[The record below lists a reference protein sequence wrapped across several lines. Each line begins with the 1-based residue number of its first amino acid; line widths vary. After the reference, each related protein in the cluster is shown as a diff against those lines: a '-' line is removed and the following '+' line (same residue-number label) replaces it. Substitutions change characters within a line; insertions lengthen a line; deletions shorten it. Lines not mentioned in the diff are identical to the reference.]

1 MERPSV
7 SFDPARLMGGEVFWR
22 DHYKW
27 LHERGYELRPRYK
40 PGWKPSWLSA
50 KGKVLKNWALCED
63 GCWLHVSGSPF
74 SVHSHTH

>member
-27 LHERGYELRPRYK
+27 LHECGYELRPRYK

-74 SVHSHTH
+74 